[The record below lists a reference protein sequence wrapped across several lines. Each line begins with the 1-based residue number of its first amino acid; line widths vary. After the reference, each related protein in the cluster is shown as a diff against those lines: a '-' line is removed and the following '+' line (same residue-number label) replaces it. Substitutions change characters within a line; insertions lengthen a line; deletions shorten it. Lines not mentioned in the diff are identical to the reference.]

1 MAKKLN
7 MQSYFYISENK
18 KMNKNNNNNNKKTI
32 GYWVG
37 TKSEKLL

>member
-18 KMNKNNNNNNKKTI
+18 KMNKNNNNNKKKTI

>member
-18 KMNKNNNNNNKKTI
+18 KKTKNNNNNKKTI

-37 TKSEKLL
+37 TKSEKLF

>member
-18 KMNKNNNNNNKKTI
+18 KMNKNNNNNKKTV

>member
-18 KMNKNNNNNNKKTI
+18 KMNKNNNNKKKNYWVLGRNKK
-32 GYWVG
+32 
-37 TKSEKLL
+37 

>member
-18 KMNKNNNNNNKKTI
+18 KMNKNNNNKKTI

>member
-18 KMNKNNNNNNKKTI
+18 KMNKNNNNNKKAI

>member
-18 KMNKNNNNNNKKTI
+18 KMNKNNNNNKKTI

>member
-1 MAKKLN
+1 MVKKLN

>member
-18 KMNKNNNNNNKKTI
+18 KMNKNNNNKKKTI